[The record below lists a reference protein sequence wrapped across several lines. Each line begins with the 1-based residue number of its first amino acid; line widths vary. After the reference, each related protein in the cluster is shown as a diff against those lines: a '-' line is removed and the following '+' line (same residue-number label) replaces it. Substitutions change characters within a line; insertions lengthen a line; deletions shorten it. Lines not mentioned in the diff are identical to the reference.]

1 MATTINKGV
10 EGTEVDIVEDVGGNM
25 VDTSSR
31 ELRKA
36 VVDVNGEEGVHVVE
50 DSEAGEVEDASGTKA
65 DTLTTDIA
73 DPI

>member
-1 MATTINKGV
+1 
-10 EGTEVDIVEDVGGNM
+10 M

-50 DSEAGEVEDASGTKA
+50 DSEAGEVEDAGGTKA

>member
-1 MATTINKGV
+1 MATTINEAV
-10 EGTEVDIVEDVGGNM
+10 EGIEVDIVEDVGGNM

-36 VVDVNGEEGVHVVE
+36 VVDVNGEEGVHLVE
-50 DSEAGEVEDASGTKA
+50 DSEAGEVEDAGTKA

>member
-1 MATTINKGV
+1 MATTINEGV

-50 DSEAGEVEDASGTKA
+50 DSEAGEVEDAGGTKA